1 MNPTTDIV
9 LDNVYVIDFFKKN
22 FMLDKN
28 VFIEHLLR
36 EYQKTNSSEKVE
48 ISTQEIISIRN
59 EYHQLLALK
68 KSCLHIVT
76 ELRQINLPTLNEFCE
91 KYETIHTP
99 RLQNMAPEIVCDLCH
114 TFISHTRK
122 GIATH
127 KTTCRRNIEKMAFE
141 NTSPVENSDIENV
154 DVQEIHI
161 EKMVTENA
169 ED

>member
-1 MNPTTDIV
+1 MNPSSDIV

-36 EYQKTNSSEKVE
+36 EYQKTNSSE
-48 ISTQEIISIRN
+48 ICTREIISIRN
-59 EYHQLLALK
+59 EYHQLL
-68 KSCLHIVT
+68 T
-76 ELRQINLPTLNEFCE
+76 ELRETNLP
-91 KYETIHTP
+91 P
-99 RLQNMAPEIVCDLCH
+99 RLQNIAPEIVCDLCH
-114 TFISHTRK
+114 TFLSHTRK

-141 NTSPVENSDIENV
+141 NTPPVENSDSEKV